1 MNALNLCNNR
11 GSEMWILSCENIWG
25 KYEIWELAGFYTLFV
40 YQIKHIIAPG
50 YAMHCCV
57 CVTCGHLHREDFQE
71 ESNKEKNILK
81 KSTVHT

>member
-25 KYEIWELAGFYTLFV
+25 KYEIWELVGFYTLFV

-57 CVTCGHLHREDFQE
+57 LAVGTFT
-71 ESNKEKNILK
+71 EKTFRK
-81 KSTVHT
+81 KVIKKKIF